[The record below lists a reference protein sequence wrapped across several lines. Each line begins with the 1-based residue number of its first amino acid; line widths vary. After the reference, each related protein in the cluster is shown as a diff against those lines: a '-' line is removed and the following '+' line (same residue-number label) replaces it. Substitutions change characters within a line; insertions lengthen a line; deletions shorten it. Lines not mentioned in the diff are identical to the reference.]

1 MIETVHGSI
10 LGLVV
15 RIDAI
20 EKETESIYLGLGK
33 VFQAVKSAVDA
44 SSRDAE
50 EAIRGILIQ
59 HRGNVSAE
67 AAERRSRNF
76 IQDATRFFEKASL
89 SERTFMKGV
98 EESIQSLSMLDDIID
113 RIRADSEE
121 MEIISLNAM
130 TVALKSGAA
139 GRAFSVITDELKRLS
154 GRTIDHADDLSSAG
168 TALLERLGALRTTL
182 EALSETQSSFFQSA
196 RTALETGFAGLTHEV
211 DEMAAAIRSLSAEAT
226 EVRRPIS
233 TIMQEVQLQ
242 DIIRQSLDHVR
253 LSLKAAEREEA
264 AVADDGESV
273 DEMEEQAFVLE
284 IAQLSASLLGDVA
297 AQVRASL
304 ERFRKGMGGVDVVT
318 SLVATRRNAMSMN
331 RQGGLD
337 GVSFKD
343 TCTAYLAAKGK
354 AVADATTIA
363 DGVRSL
369 DERFKDMDQI
379 LARFKSIV
387 TASRIETARNK
398 ALAIVATTVMGMMD
412 LTERLAL
419 DVSSAGDVTRT
430 FGKSLSVGMS
440 DYLSGAVENQASL
453 DAEMALL
460 QAEFD
465 RMENSRHRLWE
476 AGARFNPF
484 SDQFSMA
491 IREANDAVGRIDA
504 LACELEDMRDVL
516 GSYSEE
522 AIRAGVVVGN
532 ASIHSGR
539 LKSIVERFTIFEHK
553 QTAAR
558 IANIDAG
565 AEDSSAES
573 GDVTLF

>member
-50 EAIRGILIQ
+50 EAIRGILVQ
-59 HRGNVSAE
+59 HRGSVSAE
-67 AAERRSRNF
+67 VAERRSRDF

-89 SERTFMKGV
+89 SEQTFMTGV
-98 EESIQSLSMLDDIID
+98 EESIQSLSRLDGIID
-113 RIRADSEE
+113 SIRADSEE

-130 TVALKSGAA
+130 TVALKSGTA

-168 TALLERLGALRTTL
+168 SSLLERLGALRTTL
-182 EALSETQSSFFQSA
+182 AALAETQSSFFQSA

-211 DEMAAAIRSLSAEAT
+211 DEMAAAIRALSTEAA

-233 TIMQEVQLQ
+233 SIMQEVQLQ

-253 LSLKAAEREEA
+253 LSLKAADREESA
-264 AVADDGESV
+264 MGDDGDGL
-273 DEMEEQAFVLE
+273 DEMEEQAFILE

-297 AQVRASL
+297 AQVRSSL
-304 ERFRKGMGGVDVVT
+304 ERFQNGMNGVDAVT
-318 SLVATRRNAMSMN
+318 SIVTTQRNSLSMP
-331 RQGGLD
+331 RQGGPGGD
-337 GVSFKD
+337 YFKD
-343 TCTAYLAAKGK
+343 TCKAYLAAKGK
-354 AVADATTIA
+354 AVSEASAIT

-369 DERFKDMDQI
+369 DERFKEMDQI

-398 ALAIVATTVMGMMD
+398 ALAIVATTVLGMMD
-412 LTERLAL
+412 LTERLAV
-419 DVSSAGDVTRT
+419 DVSAAGGVTRS
-430 FGKSLSVGMS
+430 FGKALAVGMS
-440 DYLSGAVENQASL
+440 DYLSGATDNQAAL

-460 QAEFD
+460 QAEFE
-465 RMENSRHRLWE
+465 RMENSRSRLWE

-484 SDQFSMA
+484 SDEFTAA
-491 IREANDAVGRIDA
+491 IREAHEAVSRIDA
-504 LACELEDMRDVL
+504 LAGELEDMRNTL
-516 GSYSEE
+516 TSYAEE
-522 AIRAGVVVGN
+522 EIRSGVVAGKV
-532 ASIHSGR
+532 SIHSGR

-558 IANIDAG
+558 ITNIDAG
-565 AEDSSAES
+565 ENDSSAES